1 MGVITTKTRRNLDLN
16 HVLIETSCE
25 DLFFLFFFFHQKT
38 FAIFSK
44 FNAKKK
50 KIPAKFPFLA
60 NFEIQKPQAGR
71 HLYIKKSSCG
81 IQIIYSTQ
89 FYHN

>member
-1 MGVITTKTRRNLDLN
+1 MGERKKKIQR
-16 HVLIETSCE
+16 
-25 DLFFLFFFFHQKT
+25 
-38 FAIFSK
+38 
-44 FNAKKK
+44 KKK